1 MSASS
6 SNAAAGRIMV
16 EVFLSL
22 GSNVEREKHIPE
34 AIKEL
39 DALFGP
45 LTLSSVYESEA
56 VGFGGDPFYNLAV
69 GFRSDLPVRQIA
81 RMLRDIEIAH
91 GRKQGCQK
99 FEPRTLDIDLI
110 LYGDQILEEGGL
122 RLPRDEITR
131 FAFMLEPLAEI
142 APDLKHPTLGR
153 SFARLWAEFEKGQS
167 RQWRVEI

>member
-6 SNAAAGRIMV
+6 SSAGISRMA

-56 VGFGGDPFYNLAV
+56 VGFDGAPFYNLVV
-69 GFRSDLPVRQIA
+69 GFRSNLPAGQIA
-81 RMLRDIEIAH
+81 QMLRDIEIAH
-91 GRKQGCQK
+91 GREEGCLK

-110 LYGDQILEEGGL
+110 LYGDQILEEGRL
-122 RLPRDEITR
+122 RLPREEITR

-142 APDLKHPTLGR
+142 APDVKHPTLGR
-153 SFARLWAEFEKGQS
+153 SFARLWEEFEKSQS